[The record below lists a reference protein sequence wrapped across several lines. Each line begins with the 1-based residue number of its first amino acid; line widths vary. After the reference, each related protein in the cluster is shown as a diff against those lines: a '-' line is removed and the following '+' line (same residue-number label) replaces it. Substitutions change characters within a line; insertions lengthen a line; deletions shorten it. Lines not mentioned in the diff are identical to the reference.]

1 MSTSEWWERLP
12 ADIRE
17 QVDGHVLQDAD
28 LQAVH
33 VVFTVVRAHGLGLT
47 DAPRV
52 VHDRYRHHGD
62 RVARTADSPPRPRR
76 AGAAPGQRGEA
87 AGFSRHAA
95 APATARHPSLV
106 GRPPGFG
113 EPAQP
118 PAPRTGVA
126 DSVNA

>member
-52 VHDRYRHHGD
+52 VHDRYLHHGD
-62 RVARTADSPPRPRR
+62 RVARTADSPLAPGGPEPPQVNEVRRQGSPDTRPRQPQR
-76 AGAAPGQRGEA
+76 AIRAW
-87 AGFSRHAA
+87 
-95 APATARHPSLV
+95 
-106 GRPPGFG
+106 
-113 EPAQP
+113 
-118 PAPRTGVA
+118 
-126 DSVNA
+126 